1 MIRDRPAWAVV
12 ASSRLP
18 GFSGPS
24 MPPIYRPDEPSILL
38 LKGVHEAGERVLA
51 QAGYTNIERHDSAL
65 AGDGLRD
72 RLRGVDILGIRS
84 RTQLDAQAFA
94 AADRLIAVGC
104 FCIGTNQVDLGA
116 AALCGVPVFNAPF
129 SNTRSVAELVLAE
142 AVLLLRGVVPKHLW
156 LLQGAWRKSA
166 NSAFEIRGKTLG
178 VVGYGNI
185 GAQLG
190 VLAEALGMRVIFYDV
205 VEKLRLGNA
214 HQAAS
219 LDEVLETAD
228 VVSLH
233 VPANAQTAAMIGANE
248 LARMKS
254 TAVLL
259 NASRGNVVD
268 LDALADALDER
279 RILGAAIDV
288 YPTEPESNDQPFVSP
303 LQHCDN
309 VILTPH
315 IGGSTVEAQANI
327 GAEVAE
333 KLVRFSDNG
342 STLTAV
348 NFPEV
353 QLPQHQDAHR
363 LLHIH
368 RNVPGVLNEINHVFS
383 NDRINIA
390 AQFLQTNADIG
401 YVVIDLDAN
410 TAPRHSLNCAV

>member
-1 MIRDRPAWAVV
+1 
-12 ASSRLP
+12 
-18 GFSGPS
+18 
-24 MPPIYRPDEPSILL
+24 MPPLHRPDDPGILL
-38 LKGVHEAGERVLA
+38 LEGVHETAERVLA
-51 QAGYTNIERHDSAL
+51 QAGHTNIERHASAL
-65 AGDGLRD
+65 AGDALRD
-72 RLRGVDILGIRS
+72 RLHAVDILGIRS

-116 AALCGVPVFNAPF
+116 AARFGVPVFNAPF
-129 SNTRSVAELVLAE
+129 SNTRSVAQLGLAE
-142 AVLLLRGVVPKHLW
+142 AVLLLRGVVPKHLG

-166 NSAFEIRGKTLG
+166 TSAFEIRGKTLG

-228 VVSLH
+228 VVSLR

-279 RILGAAIDV
+279 RILGTAIDV

-315 IGGSTVEAQANI
+315 IGGSTVEA
-327 GAEVAE
+327 GPT
-333 KLVRFSDNG
+333 S
-342 STLTAV
+342 
-348 NFPEV
+348 
-353 QLPQHQDAHR
+353 
-363 LLHIH
+363 
-368 RNVPGVLNEINHVFS
+368 VPRWRRSWCVS
-383 NDRINIA
+383 
-390 AQFLQTNADIG
+390 
-401 YVVIDLDAN
+401 
-410 TAPRHSLNCAV
+410 APTDPR

>member
-1 MIRDRPAWAVV
+1 
-12 ASSRLP
+12 
-18 GFSGPS
+18 
-24 MPPIYRPDEPSILL
+24 
-38 LKGVHEAGERVLA
+38 
-51 QAGYTNIERHDSAL
+51 
-65 AGDGLRD
+65 
-72 RLRGVDILGIRS
+72 
-84 RTQLDAQAFA
+84 
-94 AADRLIAVGC
+94 
-104 FCIGTNQVDLGA
+104 
-116 AALCGVPVFNAPF
+116 
-129 SNTRSVAELVLAE
+129 
-142 AVLLLRGVVPKHLW
+142 
-156 LLQGAWRKSA
+156 
-166 NSAFEIRGKTLG
+166 
-178 VVGYGNI
+178 
-185 GAQLG
+185 
-190 VLAEALGMRVIFYDV
+190 MRVIFYDV

-228 VVSLH
+228 VVSLR

-279 RILGAAIDV
+279 RILGTAIDV

-333 KLVRFSDNG
+333 KLVRFSANG

-363 LLHIH
+363 LRHIH
-368 RNVPGVLNEINHVFS
+368 RNVPGVLNEVNHVFS

-401 YVVIDLDAN
+401 YVVIDLDAE
-410 TAPRHSLNCAV
+410 HSAAALAQLCRVTGTIKTRVLF

>member
-1 MIRDRPAWAVV
+1 
-12 ASSRLP
+12 
-18 GFSGPS
+18 
-24 MPPIYRPDEPSILL
+24 
-38 LKGVHEAGERVLA
+38 
-51 QAGYTNIERHDSAL
+51 
-65 AGDGLRD
+65 
-72 RLRGVDILGIRS
+72 
-84 RTQLDAQAFA
+84 
-94 AADRLIAVGC
+94 
-104 FCIGTNQVDLGA
+104 
-116 AALCGVPVFNAPF
+116 
-129 SNTRSVAELVLAE
+129 
-142 AVLLLRGVVPKHLW
+142 
-156 LLQGAWRKSA
+156 
-166 NSAFEIRGKTLG
+166 
-178 VVGYGNI
+178 
-185 GAQLG
+185 
-190 VLAEALGMRVIFYDV
+190 
-205 VEKLRLGNA
+205 
-214 HQAAS
+214 
-219 LDEVLETAD
+219 
-228 VVSLH
+228 
-233 VPANAQTAAMIGANE
+233 MIGANE

-401 YVVIDLDAN
+401 YVVIDLDAE
-410 TAPRHSLNCAV
+410 HSAAALAQLRRVKGTVKTRVLF